1 MEPRS
6 VLGRGFN
13 CSDAGSLLGRIWL
26 SSEGRP
32 GGHYMSVSGGA
43 FLQSHANA
51 MTDQTTS
58 ASVCDGHEQVAG
70 CVPCVRILVL

>member
-1 MEPRS
+1 VEPRS

-13 CSDAGSLLGRIWL
+13 CSDAGSLAGRIWF

-32 GGHYMSVSGGA
+32 VGHYMSVSGGA

-58 ASVCDGHEQVAG
+58 ASVCEGCKQVAG
-70 CVPCVRILVL
+70 CDPCVRMPVL